1 MSPNVTTIDIQQ
13 AASRPIRR
21 ALLAATLVVFA
32 AVIAPLCALMIACS
46 MPCCEGKSLPFVQSA
61 AAAACAEHCGI
72 SSNTTSHE
80 LPNAVAPSNETAKIA
95 LASLAVAET
104 SETLAPTPPPRLPA
118 FSVESHHAVPGD
130 APVYL
135 YNSAFLI

>member
-1 MSPNVTTIDIQQ
+1 MTANIIRLRTQP

-21 ALLAATLVVFA
+21 ARLATTLVVLA

-46 MPCCEGKSLPFVQSA
+46 MPCCEGKSFPFVQST

-72 SSNTTSHE
+72 SNNTTSHE
-80 LPNAVAPSNETAKIA
+80 LPNAVAPSSETAKIS

-104 SETLAPTPPPRLPA
+104 SDDIAPAPPPRLPA

>member
-1 MSPNVTTIDIQQ
+1 MSPNVTTMDIQQ

-32 AVIAPLCALMIACS
+32 AVIVPLCAVMVTCS
-46 MPCCEGKSLPFVQSA
+46 IPCCEEKSFPFVQST

-72 SSNTTSHE
+72 SSNTKSHE
-80 LPNAVAPSNETAKIA
+80 LPNAVALSSETAKIA

-104 SETLAPTPPPRLPA
+104 SVDIAPTPPPRLPA

-135 YNSAFLI
+135 YNSTFLI

>member
-1 MSPNVTTIDIQQ
+1 MSPNVITLGT
-13 AASRPIRR
+13 SRPITG
-21 ALLAATLVVFA
+21 ALFAAVLLVFA
-32 AVIAPLCALMIACS
+32 AVIAPICALMMACS
-46 MPCCEGKSLPFVQSA
+46 MPCCQGKSLPFVQSA

-95 LASLAVAET
+95 LASLAVAEA

-135 YNSAFLI
+135 YNSVFLI

>member
-1 MSPNVTTIDIQQ
+1 MNVNIIRSGMQRPANRPILR
-13 AASRPIRR
+13 AASAV
-21 ALLAATLVVFA
+21 ALLLFAT
-32 AVIAPLCALMIACS
+32 VIAPLCALMIACS
-46 MPCCEGKSLPFVQSA
+46 MPCCEGKSLPFVQST

-95 LASLAVAET
+95 LASLAVAEA

-118 FSVESHHAVPGD
+118 FTVESHHAVPGD

>member
-1 MSPNVTTIDIQQ
+1 MSQNVITPGT
-13 AASRPIRR
+13 SRPVTRGLF
-21 ALLAATLVVFA
+21 AAVLLVFA

-46 MPCCEGKSLPFVQSA
+46 MPCCEAKSFPFVQST

-72 SSNTTSHE
+72 SNNTTSHE
-80 LPNAVAPSNETAKIA
+80 LPNAVAPSSETAKIS
-95 LASLAVAET
+95 LASLAVAEA
-104 SETLAPTPPPRLPA
+104 SDDVAPTPPPRLPA

-135 YNSAFLI
+135 YNSVFLI

>member
-1 MSPNVTTIDIQQ
+1 MQP
-13 AASRPIRR
+13 AASRPIGR
-21 ALLAATLVVFA
+21 ALMAAAVFVFA
-32 AVIAPLCALMIACS
+32 AAIAPLCALMVACS
-46 MPCCEGKSLPFVQSA
+46 MPCCEGKSFPFVQST
-61 AAAACAEHCGI
+61 AAAACAEHCAI
-72 SSNTTSHE
+72 TSNATSHE
-80 LPNAVAPSNETAKIA
+80 LPNALAPSSETAKMA

-104 SETLAPTPPPRLPA
+104 SVDIAPAPPPRLPA

>member
-1 MSPNVTTIDIQQ
+1 MTANFIRLGTEP

-46 MPCCEGKSLPFVQSA
+46 MPCCEGKSFPFVQST

-72 SSNTTSHE
+72 SNNTTSHE
-80 LPNAVAPSNETAKIA
+80 LPNAVPPSSETAKIA
-95 LASLAVAET
+95 LASLAVAEA

-118 FSVESHHAVPGD
+118 FSMESHHSVPGD

>member
-1 MSPNVTTIDIQQ
+1 MSPNVITLGT
-13 AASRPIRR
+13 SRPITG
-21 ALLAATLVVFA
+21 ALFAAVLLVFA
-32 AVIAPLCALMIACS
+32 AVIAPICALMMACS

-95 LASLAVAET
+95 LASLAVAEA

-135 YNSAFLI
+135 YNSVFLI